1 MSWQIKQ
8 RVNFYTDEFKP
19 PQLPDEIARLL
30 LISAALMSLMLVV
43 FVCAWSY
50 SGWQGRALDNAR
62 QQQAF
67 LQQQLETIKAERPP
81 LIADSGLEQQ
91 KQLQE
96 QRLVANQKILRYL
109 TQGQLEQSHSFTP
122 MVEQLG
128 EQDIKGV
135 WLQSF
140 VIDEQGQRI
149 GLNGYVDDPAK
160 LSPYISSLVNRSAY
174 KNRAFRFIDLQKNE
188 GNSWLK
194 FELDTRARD
203 EQEKND
209 LIEQL
214 AVGEQ
219 Q

>member
-8 RVNFYTDEFKP
+8 RVNFFTDEFKP
-19 PQLPDEIARLL
+19 PQLPDEIARLI
-30 LISAALMSLMLVV
+30 LILAAVTSLMLVV
-43 FVCAWSY
+43 LVSAWSY
-50 SGWQGRALDNAR
+50 SGWQERALEAAR

-67 LQQQLETIKAERPP
+67 LRQQLETLKAERPP
-81 LIADSGLEQQ
+81 LAVDTGLEQQ
-91 KQLQE
+91 KQQQE
-96 QRLVANQKILRYL
+96 QRLIAHQKILRYL
-109 TQGQLEQSHSFTP
+109 TQGQLQQSYSFTP

-128 EQDIKGV
+128 EQNIKGV

-140 VIDEQGQRI
+140 AIDDQGQRI

-160 LSPYISSLVNRSAY
+160 LSPYVSSLVNRSAY

-188 GNSWLK
+188 DNSWLK

-203 EQEKND
+203 KQDKAD
-209 LIEQL
+209 LMEQL